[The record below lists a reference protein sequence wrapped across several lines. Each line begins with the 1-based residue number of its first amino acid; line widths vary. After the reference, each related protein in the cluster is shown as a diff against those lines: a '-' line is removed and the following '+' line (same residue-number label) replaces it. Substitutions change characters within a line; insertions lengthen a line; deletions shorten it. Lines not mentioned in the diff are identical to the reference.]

1 MKLAFLTA
9 GAAGMYCGSCMR
21 DNTLVSALLRRGE
34 DAVLIP
40 TYLPIRTDEED
51 VSTKA
56 VQIGGINVYLEEHS
70 WVFRHTPRWVDR
82 AFNVRRLL
90 TFVSRYAV
98 RTRTDTLGALTIS
111 MLRGTEGRQV
121 KEVVGLLEYLQS
133 EIEPDILLLSN
144 VLLSGIVPLLKE
156 KLQIPILGYL
166 QGDDIFL
173 EGLPPADRHEAIALI
188 RRNCEHLD
196 GLICTCASYADFMAG
211 YLGIPRSKMQV
222 VYPGIKLEGFDAP
235 RVYKTEGP
243 FAIGYFARICTE
255 KGLHQLVD
263 AYIRLRRM
271 PNVPDTRLLIGG
283 WLGENNRPFFDAQM
297 RKLADAG
304 LAEHVAYRDCP
315 GRADKLAFLR
325 EVDLFSV
332 PTVYREPKGLYL
344 LEAWASGLPVVQPA
358 HGSFPELVAATGGG
372 LLTTP
377 DVPEELAR
385 GLYQMLI
392 HPEKLAQYGRQGREA
407 VMRDF
412 SDEVMATRTLET
424 LSPYMK
430 EASV

>member
-21 DNTLVSALLRRGE
+21 DNTLVSALIRRGE

-40 TYLPIRTDEED
+40 TYMPIRTDEDD
-51 VSTKA
+51 VSTGT

-70 WVFRHTPRWVDR
+70 WLFRRTPRWIDR
-82 AFNVRRLL
+82 GFNLRGLL
-90 TFVSRYAV
+90 KYVSRFAV
-98 RTRTDTLGALTIS
+98 RTRTDTLGALTLS

-121 KEVVGLLEYLQS
+121 KEVVGLLDYLRS
-133 EIEPDILLLSN
+133 EIRPDILLLSN
-144 VLLSGIVPLLKE
+144 VLLSGIVPLLKQ

-173 EGLPPADRHEAIALI
+173 EGLPPAERLAAIDLI
-188 RRNCEHLD
+188 RNNCEHLD
-196 GLICTCASYADFMAG
+196 GLICTCGYYADFMAG
-211 YLGIPRSKMQV
+211 YLSIPRSKMHV
-222 VYPGIKLEGFDAP
+222 VYPGIKLKGYEAP

-243 FAIGYFARICTE
+243 FTVGYFARICVE

-263 AYIRLRRM
+263 AYIRLRQM

-283 WLGENNRPFFDAQM
+283 WLGDNNRPFFAAQM
-297 RKLADAG
+297 KKLADAG
-304 LAEHVAYRDCP
+304 LADQVTHRDCP
-315 GRADKLAFLR
+315 GREDKLAFLR

-358 HGSFPELVAATGGG
+358 HGSFPELIGATGGG

-392 HPEKLAQYGRQGREA
+392 RPEKLAHYGRQGRAA
-407 VMRDF
+407 VERDF
-412 SDEVMATRTLET
+412 SDEVMATET
-424 LSPYMK
+424 LATLAPYLN
-430 EASV
+430 EARV